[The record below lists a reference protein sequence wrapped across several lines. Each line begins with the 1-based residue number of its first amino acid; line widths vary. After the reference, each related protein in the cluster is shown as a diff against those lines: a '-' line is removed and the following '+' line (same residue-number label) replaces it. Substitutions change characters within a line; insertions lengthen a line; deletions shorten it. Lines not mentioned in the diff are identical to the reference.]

1 MSNPAPTTSTTS
13 TTPAAVGK
21 DYTLHCHCRTHVAT
35 LHSFPLET
43 CLKITCNCSICTDR
57 GVIMAYTPGTSVSFT
72 IDGKE
77 VYGSEA
83 LELLKDSL
91 ATYEFGQKQVQWRFC
106 NRCGSN
112 ILGVKEGVWGFNL
125 RCVDGID
132 LKAFKLVE
140 HDGRST

>member
-1 MSNPAPTTSTTS
+1 
-13 TTPAAVGK
+13 
-21 DYTLHCHCRTHVAT
+21 
-35 LHSFPLET
+35 
-43 CLKITCNCSICTDR
+43 
-57 GVIMAYTPGTSVSFT
+57 MAYTPGTSVSFT

-112 ILGVKEGVWGFNL
+112 ILGVKEGVWGFNVSFLSFFL
-125 RCVDGID
+125 RPGWMGVG
-132 LKAFKLVE
+132 LGWE
-140 HDGRST
+140 RWEWG